1 MDVELDGQ
9 FNINMV
15 VRVQVDVRGRTAIFS
30 ITNGSSTMKEYS
42 VELEDL
48 VNNENLYPFVMMCG
62 NGA

>member
-15 VRVQVDVRGRTAIFS
+15 VRVQVDVRGRTAVFS